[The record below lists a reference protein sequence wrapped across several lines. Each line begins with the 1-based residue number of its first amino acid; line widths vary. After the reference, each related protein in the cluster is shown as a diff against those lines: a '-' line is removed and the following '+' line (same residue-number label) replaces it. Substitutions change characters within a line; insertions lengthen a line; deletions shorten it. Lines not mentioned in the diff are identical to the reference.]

1 MLLGLFS
8 LLACQL
14 AGEAIAHG
22 LHVPVPGPVIGI
34 LLLVAILAIRH
45 RMTARDA
52 TDAAMPLGM
61 TSDALLR
68 NLGLLFVPAGAGIIQ
83 SIGLVAS
90 NGVAVGVALAG
101 STIITL
107 IATVATFRLVSRAI
121 GRDTSGDRA

>member
-1 MLLGLFS
+1 MLLGLFV

-34 LLLVAILAIRH
+34 LLLVAIIALRH
-45 RMTARDA
+45 RFAGRDHSEAEEAVGGTAD
-52 TDAAMPLGM
+52 T
-61 TSDALLR
+61 LLKH
-68 NLGLLFVPAGAGIIQ
+68 LGLMFVPAGAGIIQ

-101 STIITL
+101 STIVTL

-121 GRDTSGDRA
+121 GRRTTGDEA